1 MKLILA
7 TWQALGLVCYLSVR
21 VAGFF
26 LWTAIAAVAGWLLVH
41 LPDVWQTHIENQSS
55 TSFAVAAITSY
66 AVVAG
71 VLFLVFFCGAVQI
84 LADVFTEILRFAHK
98 RRSQR
103 AISIIQ
109 SRQLL
114 HIRKVRRGPPRTAS
128 PARGTGESI
137 PPPAT
142 AAVLGRQRNAQAD
155 AASVSAR
162 TDRRS
167 A

>member
-1 MKLILA
+1 MKIILA
-7 TWQALGLVCYLSVR
+7 TRQALGLVCYLSVR

-26 LWTAIAAVAGWLLVH
+26 LWTTIAAGAGWMLVH
-41 LPDVWQTHIENQSS
+41 LPDVWQTHIENQSG
-55 TSFAVAAITSY
+55 TSFAIAAITSY
-66 AVVAG
+66 AVVTG

-84 LADVFTEILRFAHK
+84 LADVITEILLFARK

-103 AISIIQ
+103 ASSTIQ

-114 HIRKVRRGPPRTAS
+114 HIRKVRRGPPCTAS

-137 PPPAT
+137 PPSA
-142 AAVLGRQRNAQAD
+142 ASAVLGRQRNAQAD

-162 TDRRS
+162 TDSRS